1 VGSRLTFIDTSVIVA
16 ILSQEDDANDW
27 SEAIL
32 DAEAPVTSPLVLL
45 EAGMRLSSKLSL
57 DPESVKRSVEIFL
70 QQLRI
75 EVCQIVENDGWTAI
89 EAFQRYGKG
98 RGHPA
103 QLNLAD
109 CLSYACA
116 KNRGVKLLY
125 KGNDFSATDLA

>member
-1 VGSRLTFIDTSVIVA
+1 MGSRLTFIDTSVIVA

>member
-1 VGSRLTFIDTSVIVA
+1 MGSRLTFIDTSVIVA
-16 ILSQEDDANDW
+16 ILSQEEDADAW
-27 SEAIL
+27 SETIL
-32 DAEAPVTSPLVLL
+32 DSEGSVTSPLVVL
-45 EAGMRLSSKLSL
+45 EATMRLSSKLSL

-75 EVCQIVENDGWTAI
+75 AVSPIDANDGWAAI
-89 EAFQRYGKG
+89 LAFQRYGKG

-116 KNRGVKLLY
+116 KNRGIKLLY
-125 KGNDFSATDLA
+125 KGNDFAATDLA